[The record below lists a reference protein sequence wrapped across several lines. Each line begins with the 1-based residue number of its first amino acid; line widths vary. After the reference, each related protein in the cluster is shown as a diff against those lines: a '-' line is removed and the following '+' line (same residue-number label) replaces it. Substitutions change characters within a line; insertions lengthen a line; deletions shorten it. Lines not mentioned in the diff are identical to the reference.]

1 MPVID
6 GHSHDDG
13 YEKGCCIVVEGTVAD
28 RLEGVLDGQD
38 EVDAEEEVQEEG
50 GYLEAGIEDLVGYAE
65 NLQALFWVLVGVEDG
80 HEFVEVEVAG
90 DVGWTDHLE
99 QSIVGHAGLHYADN
113 SDHWLWVTLQFFIHE
128 NGRSNKTQSNN
139 AKGSQPCKEEP
150 YRLHGVRP
158 RVKLSKHQAFINN
171 VLCGVF

>member
-13 YEKGCCIVVEGTVAD
+13 YEKGCGIVVEGAVAD

-50 GYLEAGIEDLVGYAE
+50 GYLEAGIEDLVGDAE
-65 NLQALFWVLVGVEDG
+65 NLQALFWVLVGVEKC
-80 HEFVEVEVAG
+80 HEFVKVKVAG

-99 QSIVGHAGLHYADN
+99 
-113 SDHWLWVTLQFFIHE
+113 
-128 NGRSNKTQSNN
+128 
-139 AKGSQPCKEEP
+139 
-150 YRLHGVRP
+150 
-158 RVKLSKHQAFINN
+158 
-171 VLCGVF
+171 